1 MYTCTVG
8 PVSECA
14 ARTIYCAVA
23 VADVAD
29 EKNAVS
35 FLCEA
40 SGGPSSFLRDFF
52 MPLLLALLLICVVPG
67 LRPAPGRHP
76 PLQPFLPTM
85 SAVGPKRSRLPTIQK
100 KPMVDLHVQSAR
112 VIPCDAHLKME
123 HDGTFWL
130 EIR

>member
-1 MYTCTVG
+1 MQAGMKRGWRRGEWLESGMYTCTVG

-67 LRPAPGRHP
+67 FALDLRRARLAAGSVRLRAATRRCNPSCP
-76 PLQPFLPTM
+76 P
-85 SAVGPKRSRLPTIQK
+85 
-100 KPMVDLHVQSAR
+100 
-112 VIPCDAHLKME
+112 
-123 HDGTFWL
+123 
-130 EIR
+130 